1 MLTLSAIN
9 VPTQCRIQN
18 GDGLKIRYIKDLN
31 YLVFQQ
37 FLSSKTTFNCRNCR
51 KQTLIIN
58 QSIFSVV

>member
-1 MLTLSAIN
+1 MCRHN
-9 VPTQCRIQN
+9 VEYKMKM
-18 GDGLKIRYIKDLN
+18 GLKIRYIKDLN